1 MLEQIETAKNGPKP
15 TEFFTAHRGSRQT
28 SIHRQSLVKF
38 CTDGTRTKSL
48 LRRLKNIGMV
58 SEKLYQNTLS
68 ARLRL
73 GAMHGQL
80 LATRTCDNARNINC
94 YLLKGD
100 ILQLEK

>member
-1 MLEQIETAKNGPKP
+1 
-15 TEFFTAHRGSRQT
+15 
-28 SIHRQSLVKF
+28 
-38 CTDGTRTKSL
+38 
-48 LRRLKNIGMV
+48 MV